1 MFSAREMIMAA
12 KPIMPQTFHFAD
24 DGSVPNSPL
33 PLLVCKSAVDLSGAP
48 DPAAV
53 FERLFAANGWGASW
67 RNGIYA
73 FVHYH
78 SSIHEVLGIAR
89 GCAEVRF
96 GGAAGT
102 VLTVSAGD
110 VAVLPA
116 GTGHEK
122 LAASRDLLVV
132 GAYPPQGRYDLCR
145 GSAAEHARALASIP
159 RVPLPDS
166 DPVYGGGGPLVSLWR
181 H

>member
-1 MFSAREMIMAA
+1 MAA
-12 KPIMPQTFHFAD
+12 KPITPQTLHFAD
-24 DGSVPNSPL
+24 DGAVPNNPL
-33 PLLVCKSAVDLSGAP
+33 PLLVYKSAVDLAGAA
-48 DPAAV
+48 DAAAV
-53 FERLFAANGWGASW
+53 FERLFAANGWGESW

-89 GCAEVRF
+89 GRAEVRF

-102 VLTVSAGD
+102 VLTVAAGD

-116 GTGHEK
+116 GTGHQR
-122 LAASRDLLVV
+122 LSASGDLLVV

-145 GSAAEHARALASIP
+145 GSAAEHASALVSIP
-159 RVPLPDS
+159 QVPLPAS
-166 DPVYGGGGPLVSLWR
+166 DPVYGGGGPLVRLWR
-181 H
+181 